1 MLVGL
6 GNKEQSHNREEN
18 GGVGEKL
25 QVNKEETGKFT
36 LNCLANTFELD
47 PTSEWELHSRKK
59 KLLLWNLY

>member
-1 MLVGL
+1 MLEGL

-36 LNCLANTFELD
+36 LNYLANTFELD
-47 PTSEWELHSRKK
+47 PTREWELHPRKK
-59 KLLLWNLY
+59 K